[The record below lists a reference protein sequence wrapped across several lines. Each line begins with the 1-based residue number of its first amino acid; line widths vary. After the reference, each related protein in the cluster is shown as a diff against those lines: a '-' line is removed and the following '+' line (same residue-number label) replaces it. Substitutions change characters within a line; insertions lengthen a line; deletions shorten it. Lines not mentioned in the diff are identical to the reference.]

1 MRFCAAKRI
10 IASPTHPPMNNI
22 LNLRQNRTIPI
33 ALTLLSTI
41 AILLLTRGLQNPQPK
56 PTNPRQASLQKELA
70 FYQSKVQQNPN
81 SGLDLSALAAAH
93 WRLGKAT
100 GDVSWY
106 LLAEQTANRSIAQSP
121 VGKDSASLV
130 LAQVA
135 QAKHDFKQA
144 ESIAQSILKEK
155 PNNDEAKSILITCY
169 LATGR
174 LKEAEVLVKP
184 LVDKLPN
191 LGNFT
196 LQGLVEDAQGKTS
209 AAKTFQ
215 YGMEVEE
222 RGEEAASAQTRV
234 LLGRHFYHR
243 GEIDRAH
250 QLYTEA
256 LKFVPNY
263 PSALLHLA
271 ALETQRGDYAQAN
284 SYYNQLAEDHKGVPN
299 AYDHTILRG
308 QARLKQL
315 QNQSPDNLLKQAE
328 TLLRQD
334 SEFGHRRELA
344 QLLLDRA
351 QNQDVKEALTLMES
365 ETKVRQ
371 DAATMAV
378 FARSLMENNRLPEA
392 REAMKQALNSGVQQA
407 SFFQQAGQIEQA
419 LGNKPGMLAY
429 QTKAKQLNPTFDPSK
444 QPLGLDTL

>member
-1 MRFCAAKRI
+1 MQTLRTFR
-10 IASPTHPPMNNI
+10 PTRA
-22 LNLRQNRTIPI
+22 LPI

-41 AILLLTRGLQNPQPK
+41 AILLLTRGIQNPQPK

-70 FYQSKVQQNPN
+70 FYQAKVEKNPT
-81 SGLDLSALAAAH
+81 SGLELSALAAAY
-93 WRLGKAT
+93 WKLGKAT

-106 LLAEQTANRSIAQSP
+106 LLAEQTAQRSIAQSP

-144 ESIAQSILKEK
+144 ESIAKTILQTK

-196 LQGLVEDAQGKTS
+196 LQGLVEDAQGKTA

-215 YGMEVEE
+215 YGLEVEE

-234 LLGRHFYHR
+234 LLGRHFYHH
-243 GEIDRAH
+243 GQIDRAH

-256 LKFVPNY
+256 LKLVPNY
-263 PSALLHLA
+263 PLALLHLA
-271 ALETQRGDYAQAN
+271 ALETQRGNYDQAN
-284 SYYNQLAEDHKGVPN
+284 SYYNQLAEDHKGTPN

-308 QARLKQL
+308 QARIKQL
-315 QNQSPDNLLKQAE
+315 QNQSPDDLLKQAE
-328 TLLRQD
+328 KLLRQD

-351 QNQDVKEALTLMES
+351 QKQDVKEALTLMES
-365 ETKVRQ
+365 EVKVRQ

-378 FARSLMENNRLPEA
+378 FARSLMLNNRLPEA

-407 SFFQQAGQIEQA
+407 GIFQQAGQIEQA
-419 LGNKPGMLAY
+419 LGNKAGAIAY
-429 QTKAKQLNPTFDPSK
+429 QTKAKALDPTFDPSK
-444 QPLGLDTL
+444 QPVLGLDTL

>member
-1 MRFCAAKRI
+1 
-10 IASPTHPPMNNI
+10 MNN
-22 LNLRQNRTIPI
+22 LRTFPRNRYFPI
-33 ALTLLSTI
+33 ALSLLATI
-41 AILLLTRGLQNPQPK
+41 AILLIVRGSQTPLSK
-56 PTNPRQASLQKELA
+56 PRSLNPRQASLQKELA
-70 FYQSKVQQNPN
+70 FYQAKVQQNPT
-81 SGLDLSALAAAH
+81 SGLELAALAAAY

-121 VGKDSASLV
+121 VAKDSASLI

-144 ESIAQSILKEK
+144 ESIAKTVLQTK
-155 PNNDEAKSILITCY
+155 PNSDEAKSILITCY

-215 YGMEVEE
+215 FGLEVEE

-234 LLGRHFYHR
+234 LLGRHFYHH
-243 GEIDRAH
+243 GQIDRAH
-250 QLYTEA
+250 ELYTKA
-256 LKFVPNY
+256 LTLVPNY
-263 PSALLHLA
+263 PLALLYLA
-271 ALETQRGDYAQAN
+271 ALETQRGNYDQAN
-284 SYYNQLAEDHKGVPN
+284 RYYNQLAEDHKGTPN
-299 AYDHTILRG
+299 VYDHTILRG
-308 QARLKQL
+308 QARIKQL
-315 QNQSPDNLLKQAE
+315 QNQSPDALLQQAE
-328 TLLRQD
+328 NLLRQD

-351 QNQDVKEALTLMES
+351 QNQDVKEALTLMEA
-365 ETKVRQ
+365 EVKVRQ
-371 DAATMAV
+371 DATTMAV
-378 FARSLMENNRLPEA
+378 FARALRLNNRLPEA
-392 REAMKQALNSGVQQA
+392 REAMKQALNSGIQQV
-407 SFFQQAGQIEQA
+407 SFFQQAAQIEQA
-419 LGNKPGMLAY
+419 LGNSNGANAY
-429 QTKAKQLNPTFDPSK
+429 QTKAKQLDPTFDAAK
-444 QPLGLDTL
+444 QLSLDTL

>member
-1 MRFCAAKRI
+1 MQ
-10 IASPTHPPMNNI
+10 T
-22 LNLRQNRTIPI
+22 LRTFRPNRTLPI

-41 AILLLTRGLQNPQPK
+41 AILLLTRGCQTPQPK
-56 PTNPRQASLQKELA
+56 PSNPRQASLQKELA
-70 FYQSKVQQNPN
+70 FYQAKVEKNPK
-81 SGLDLSALAAAH
+81 SGLDLAALATTH

-106 LLAEQTANRSIAQSP
+106 LLAEQTAQRAIAQSP
-121 VGKDSASLV
+121 VSKDSASLV

-155 PNNDEAKSILITCY
+155 PNSDEAKSILVTSY

-196 LQGLVEDAQGKTS
+196 LQGLVEDAQGKPT

-215 YGMEVEE
+215 YGLEVEE
-222 RGEEAASAQTRV
+222 RGEESASAQTRV

-243 GEIDRAH
+243 GQLDRAH
-250 QLYTEA
+250 QNYSEA

-271 ALETQRGDYAQAN
+271 ALETQRGDYAQA
-284 SYYNQLAEDHKGVPN
+284 SRYYNQLTADHKGIPN

-315 QNQSPDNLLKQAE
+315 QNQAPDDLLKQAE

-365 ETKVRQ
+365 EIKVRQ
-371 DAATMAV
+371 DATTMAV
-378 FARSLMENNRLPEA
+378 FARSLMLNNRLPEA
-392 REAMKQALNSGVQQA
+392 RKAMQQALNSGLQQA
-407 SFFQQAGQIEQA
+407 GFFQQAGQIEQA
-419 LGNKPGMLAY
+419 LGNTPGALAY
-429 QTKAKQLNPTFDPSK
+429 QTKAKALDPTFDPSK

>member
-1 MRFCAAKRI
+1 
-10 IASPTHPPMNNI
+10 MNNI
-22 LNLRQNRTIPI
+22 HPSRPNRALPI
-33 ALTLLSTI
+33 ALSIIATI
-41 AILLLTRGLQNPQPK
+41 AILLVTRGFQTPRSRSQ
-56 PTNPRQASLQKELA
+56 TPRQASLQKELA
-70 FYQSKVQQNPN
+70 FYQAKVQQNPT
-81 SGLDLSALAAAH
+81 SGLELVALAAAY
-93 WRLGKAT
+93 WKLGKAT

-106 LLAEQTANRSIAQSP
+106 LLAEQTANRSIALSP
-121 VGKDSASLV
+121 AAKDNGSLI

-144 ESIAQSILKEK
+144 ESIAKTVLQTK
-155 PNNDEAKSILITCY
+155 PNSDEAKSILITCY

-215 YGMEVEE
+215 FGLEVEE

-234 LLGRHFYHR
+234 LLGRHFYQH
-243 GEIDRAH
+243 GQIDRAH
-250 QLYTEA
+250 ELYTKA
-256 LKFVPNY
+256 LTLVPNY
-263 PSALLHLA
+263 PLALLYLA
-271 ALETQRGDYAQAN
+271 ALETQRGNYDQAN
-284 SYYNQLAEDHKGVPN
+284 SYYNQLAEDHKGTPN

-308 QARLKQL
+308 QARIKQL
-315 QNQSPDNLLKQAE
+315 QNQSPDDLLKQAE
-328 TLLRQD
+328 KLLRQD

-351 QNQDVKEALTLMES
+351 QNQDVKEALTLMEV
-365 ETKVRQ
+365 EVRVRQ

-378 FARSLMENNRLPEA
+378 YARSLMLNNRLPEA
-392 REAMKQALNSGVQQA
+392 RQAMQQSLKSGAQQA
-407 SFFQQAGQIEQA
+407 GFFQQAGQIEQA
-419 LGNKPGMLAY
+419 LGNTAGALAY
-429 QTKAKQLNPTFDPSK
+429 QTKAKALDPTFDASK
-444 QPLGLDTL
+444 QPVLGLDTL

>member
-1 MRFCAAKRI
+1 
-10 IASPTHPPMNNI
+10 MNNI
-22 LNLRQNRTIPI
+22 HPSRPNRVLPI
-33 ALTLLSTI
+33 ALSILATI
-41 AILLLTRGLQNPQPK
+41 AILLVTRGFQTPRPRSL
-56 PTNPRQASLQKELA
+56 TPRQASLQKELA
-70 FYQSKVQQNPN
+70 FYQAKVQQNPT
-81 SGLDLSALAAAH
+81 SGLELVALAAAY
-93 WRLGKAT
+93 WKLGKAT

-106 LLAEQTANRSIAQSP
+106 LLAEQTANRSIGLSP
-121 VGKDSASLV
+121 AAKDSASLI

-144 ESIAQSILKEK
+144 ESIAKTVLQTK

-169 LATGR
+169 LAKGR

-215 YGMEVEE
+215 FGLEVEE

-234 LLGRHFYHR
+234 LLGRHFYHH
-243 GEIDRAH
+243 GQIDRAH
-250 QLYTEA
+250 ELYTKA
-256 LKFVPNY
+256 LTLVPNY
-263 PSALLHLA
+263 PLALLHLA
-271 ALETQRGDYAQAN
+271 ALETQRGNYDQAN
-284 SYYNQLAEDHKGVPN
+284 SYYNQLAEDHKGTPN

-308 QARLKQL
+308 QARIKQL
-315 QNQSPDNLLKQAE
+315 QNQSPDDLLKQAE
-328 TLLRQD
+328 KLLRQD

-351 QNQDVKEALTLMES
+351 QNQDVKEALTLMEV
-365 ETKVRQ
+365 EVKVRQ

-378 FARSLMENNRLPEA
+378 YARSLMLNNRLPEA
-392 REAMKQALNSGVQQA
+392 RQAMQQSLNSGAQQA
-407 SFFQQAGQIEQA
+407 GFFQQAGQIEQA
-419 LGNKPGMLAY
+419 LGNSNGANTY
-429 QTKAKQLNPTFDPSK
+429 QTKAKQLDPTFDASK
-444 QPLGLDTL
+444 QTLGLDTL